1 MSLKIGI
8 VGLPNVG
15 KSTLFQAI
23 TKKQV
28 DCANY
33 PFCTI
38 EPNVGVVAVPD
49 ERLEALAK
57 VSNAAKIVPA
67 IIEFVDIAGL
77 VKGASKGEGLGNKFL
92 SNIRETDAI
101 AHVVRCFENKDILHV
116 HDKIDPKNDIEIID
130 LELIY
135 ADLSTVEKR
144 IESARRQMKGGK
156 DRDTEILIT
165 ALEKAKSVLE
175 AGKLASETDLTDDER
190 KGIGEL
196 QLLTMK
202 PMLHVLNVDEAQL
215 QSGFKLDFLPAV
227 KQLPVSVKI
236 EAEIASLP
244 AEEAKEF
251 MATYGMKESGLDR
264 LIRAAFDLLGLQTF
278 LTSGPMETKAWTIR
292 KGTLAPQAAG
302 VIHTDFENKFI
313 KADIIDW
320 KDFVELGEAGAREK
334 GKLRTEGK
342 EYVMRDG
349 DTVHFKF
356 GG

>member
-1 MSLKIGI
+1 MSLKVGI

-15 KSTLFQAI
+15 KSTLFSAI

-101 AHVVRCFENKDILHV
+101 AHVVRCFENKDVLHV
-116 HDKIDPKNDIEIID
+116 HDKVDPKGHIEIIN

-135 ADLSTVEKR
+135 ADLATVEKR
-144 IESARRQMKGGK
+144 IEGVERQMKGGK
-156 DRDTEILIT
+156 DRDAEILLA
-165 ALEKAKSVLE
+165 ALQKTDAVLKS
-175 AGKLASETDLTDDER
+175 GKLANQVELNDDEALAM
-190 KGIGEL
+190 KEL

-202 PMLHVLNVDEAQL
+202 PVLYVLNVDEEQL
-215 QSGFKLDFLPAV
+215 ASGFKLDFLKPDE
-227 KQLPVSVKI
+227 QLPISVKI
-236 EAEIASLP
+236 ESEIAVLP
-244 AEEAKEF
+244 PEEAKEF
-251 MATYGMKESGLDR
+251 MATYGMTESGLDR
-264 LIRAAFDLLGLQTF
+264 LIRAAYDLLGLQTF
-278 LTSGPMETKAWTIR
+278 ITSGEIETRAWTIT
-292 KGTLAPQAAG
+292 KGTKAPQAAG
-302 VIHTDFENKFI
+302 VIHTDFEKNFI
-313 KADIIDW
+313 RAEIIDW
-320 KDFVELGEAGAREK
+320 KDFVELGESGARDK

-342 EYVMRDG
+342 DYVMRDG
-349 DTVHFKF
+349 DVVHFRI
-356 GG
+356 GA